1 MGVTGIKLQGGETL
15 PLDGV
20 FVAIG
25 SSPYTKIVDSMNADK
40 DSDGC
45 LIVDKRQETSVK

>member
-1 MGVTGIKLQGGETL
+1 MGVTGLLLQNDEIL

-25 SSPYTKIVDSMNADK
+25 SSPITTIVDQFNPEK
-40 DSDGC
+40 DGEGC
-45 LIVDKRQETSVK
+45 LIVDKRQETTIP